1 MLEETAAIV
10 TDKSS
15 IITFA
20 VPVFFL
26 MIIIE
31 YCYGRFVGKDTYRLN
46 DTFTSISLGMISRYP
61 TMLNLG
67 VQSLIFVYIGK
78 YLNVGLLSMKNP
90 LTWIVAF
97 LLYDLSY
104 YWMHR
109 LHHEIKILW
118 ATHSV
123 HHHGED
129 YNLATALRQT
139 STGWLWK
146 WIFYMPMIILGV
158 PGEVFVTVAGINLV
172 YQFWV
177 HTEHIGHLGFL
188 EKIFITPMNHGIHHA
203 KNKEYIDANYGGVF
217 IIWDRMFGTYT
228 ARLADVTPVYGT
240 VSALKSFNPI
250 WANTQVYTNMIKDTI
265 KTKKLSDKIKIWYSR
280 TYWRPEDCIEEKD
293 PKEFYV
299 KYDPIITSDIKVF
312 SFFQMLFTIIV
323 SGSVLFFLAQFS
335 YNEIIAFA
343 VSITLLSSLTATLL
357 QGKRYMYA
365 VIVGFSILGI
375 FGIEFFGILNS
386 TLLPTQLL
394 MSQFFVNI
402 FVVGMLYL
410 YQGYKNLMPLKD
422 RRVL

>member
-1 MLEETAAIV
+1 MIV

-20 VPVFFL
+20 VPVFL
-26 MIIIE
+26 LLIVIE
-31 YCYGRFVGKDTYRLN
+31 YCYGKYKGKNTYRLN
-46 DTFTSISLGMISRYP
+46 DTFTSLSLGMISRYP

-67 VQSLIFVYIGK
+67 MQSLIFVYISK
-78 YLNVGLLSMKNP
+78 YLNVGLLSVKNP
-90 LTWIVAF
+90 LTWVIAF

-109 LHHEIKILW
+109 MHHEIKILW

-146 WIFYMPMIILGV
+146 WIFYLPMIILGI
-158 PGEVFVTVAGINLV
+158 PGEVFITVAGINLV

-217 IIWDRMFGTYT
+217 IIWDRMFGTYS
-228 ARLADVTPVYGT
+228 ARMPDVEPVYGT
-240 VSALKSFNPI
+240 VSALQSWNPI
-250 WANTQVYTNMIKDTI
+250 WANFQIFTTMVKDTI
-265 KTKKLSDKIKIWYSR
+265 KTKKYSDKVKVWFSK
-280 TYWRPEDCIEEKD
+280 TYWRPEDCIETKD

-299 KYDPIITSDIKVF
+299 KFNPVITNDIKVF
-312 SFFQMLFTIIV
+312 SFLQLLFTSIV
-323 SGSVLFFLAQFS
+323 SGSVLFFFAEYN
-335 YNEIIAFA
+335 YNEIIVFGLA
-343 VSITLLSSLTATLL
+343 ITLLSSMTGLL
-357 QGKRYMYA
+357 LEGKRYMYF
-365 VIVGFSILGI
+365 VIFNVSIAGI
-375 FGIEFFGILNS
+375 LAIEFLGVLNTNILS
-386 TLLPTQLL
+386 TNLLTSQLY
-394 MSQFFVNI
+394 VNI
-402 FVVGMLYL
+402 IAVSLLFI
-410 YQGYKNLMPLKD
+410 YQGYQSYSAV
-422 RRVL
+422 RIR

>member
-1 MLEETAAIV
+1 MIV

-20 VPVFFL
+20 VPVFL
-26 MIIIE
+26 LLIVIE
-31 YCYGRFVGKDTYRLN
+31 YCYGKYKGKNTYRLN
-46 DTFTSISLGMISRYP
+46 DTFTSLSLGMISRYP

-67 VQSLIFVYIGK
+67 MQSLIFVYISK
-78 YLNVGLLSMKNP
+78 YLNVGLLSVKNP
-90 LTWIVAF
+90 LTWVIAF

-109 LHHEIKILW
+109 MHHEIKILW

-146 WIFYMPMIILGV
+146 WIFYLPMIILGI
-158 PGEVFVTVAGINLV
+158 PGEVFITVAGINLV

-228 ARLADVTPVYGT
+228 ARMPDVEPVYGT
-240 VSALKSFNPI
+240 VSALQSWNPI
-250 WANTQVYTNMIKDTI
+250 WANFQIFTTMVKDTI
-265 KTKKLSDKIKIWYSR
+265 KTKKYSDKVKVWFSK
-280 TYWRPEDCIEEKD
+280 TYWRPEDCIETKD

-299 KYDPIITSDIKVF
+299 KFNPVITNDIKVF
-312 SFFQMLFTIIV
+312 SFLQLLFTSIV
-323 SGSVLFFLAQFS
+323 SGSVLFFFAEYN
-335 YNEIIAFA
+335 YNEIIVFGLA
-343 VSITLLSSLTATLL
+343 ITLLSSITGLL
-357 QGKRYMYA
+357 LEGKRYMYF
-365 VIVGFSILGI
+365 VIFNVSIAGI
-375 FGIEFFGILNS
+375 LAIEFLGVLNTNILS
-386 TLLPTQLL
+386 TNLLTSQLY
-394 MSQFFVNI
+394 VNI
-402 FVVGMLYL
+402 IAVSLLFI
-410 YQGYKNLMPLKD
+410 YQGYQSYSAV
-422 RRVL
+422 RIR

>member
-1 MLEETAAIV
+1 M
-10 TDKSS
+10 
-15 IITFA
+15 
-20 VPVFFL
+20 
-26 MIIIE
+26 
-31 YCYGRFVGKDTYRLN
+31 
-46 DTFTSISLGMISRYP
+46 
-61 TMLNLG
+61 
-67 VQSLIFVYIGK
+67 
-78 YLNVGLLSMKNP
+78 
-90 LTWIVAF
+90 
-97 LLYDLSY
+97 
-104 YWMHR
+104 
-109 LHHEIKILW
+109 HHEIKILW

-228 ARLADVTPVYGT
+228 ARLEDVTPVYGT

-293 PKEFYV
+293 PKEFYI

>member
-1 MLEETAAIV
+1 MIV

-20 VPVFFL
+20 VPVFL
-26 MIIIE
+26 LLIVIE
-31 YCYGRFVGKDTYRLN
+31 YCYGKYKGKNTYRLN
-46 DTFTSISLGMISRYP
+46 DTFTSLSLGMISRYP

-67 VQSLIFVYIGK
+67 MQSLIFVYISK
-78 YLNVGLLSMKNP
+78 YLNVGLLSVKNP
-90 LTWIVAF
+90 LTWVIAF

-109 LHHEIKILW
+109 MHHEIKILW

-146 WIFYMPMIILGV
+146 WIFYLPMIILGI
-158 PGEVFVTVAGINLV
+158 PGEVFITVAGINLV

-228 ARLADVTPVYGT
+228 ARMPDVEPVYGT
-240 VSALKSFNPI
+240 VSALQSWNPI
-250 WANTQVYTNMIKDTI
+250 WANFQIFTTMVKDTI
-265 KTKKLSDKIKIWYSR
+265 KTKKYSDKVRVWFSK
-280 TYWRPEDCIEEKD
+280 TYWRPEDCIETKD

-299 KYDPIITSDIKVF
+299 KFNPVITNDIKVF
-312 SFFQMLFTIIV
+312 SFLQLLFTSIV
-323 SGSVLFFLAQFS
+323 SGSVLFFFAEYN
-335 YNEIIAFA
+335 YNEIIVFGLA
-343 VSITLLSSLTATLL
+343 ITLLSSMTGLL
-357 QGKRYMYA
+357 LEGKRYMYF
-365 VIVGFSILGI
+365 VIFNVSIAGI
-375 FGIEFFGILNS
+375 LAIEFLGVLNINILS
-386 TLLPTQLL
+386 TNLLTSQLY
-394 MSQFFVNI
+394 VNI
-402 FVVGMLYL
+402 IAVSLLFI
-410 YQGYKNLMPLKD
+410 YQGYQSYSAV
-422 RRVL
+422 RIR

>member
-1 MLEETAAIV
+1 M
-10 TDKSS
+10 
-15 IITFA
+15 
-20 VPVFFL
+20 
-26 MIIIE
+26 
-31 YCYGRFVGKDTYRLN
+31 
-46 DTFTSISLGMISRYP
+46 
-61 TMLNLG
+61 
-67 VQSLIFVYIGK
+67 
-78 YLNVGLLSMKNP
+78 
-90 LTWIVAF
+90 
-97 LLYDLSY
+97 
-104 YWMHR
+104 
-109 LHHEIKILW
+109 HHEIKILW

-228 ARLADVTPVYGT
+228 ARLEDVTPVYGT

-293 PKEFYV
+293 PKEFYI

-357 QGKRYMYA
+357 QGKRYMYV

-375 FGIEFFGILNS
+375 FSIEFFGILNS
-386 TLLPTQLL
+386 ALLPTQLL

>member
-1 MLEETAAIV
+1 MIV

-20 VPVFFL
+20 VPVFL
-26 MIIIE
+26 LLIVIE
-31 YCYGRFVGKDTYRLN
+31 YCYGKYKGKNTYRLN
-46 DTFTSISLGMISRYP
+46 DTFTSLSLGMISRYP

-67 VQSLIFVYIGK
+67 MQSLIFVYISK
-78 YLNVGLLSMKNP
+78 YLNVGLLSVKNP
-90 LTWIVAF
+90 LTWVIAF

-109 LHHEIKILW
+109 MHHEIKILW

-146 WIFYMPMIILGV
+146 WIFYLPMIILGI
-158 PGEVFVTVAGINLV
+158 PGEVFITVAGINLV

-228 ARLADVTPVYGT
+228 ARMPDVEPVYGT
-240 VSALKSFNPI
+240 VSALQSWNPI
-250 WANTQVYTNMIKDTI
+250 WANFQIFTTMVKDTI
-265 KTKKLSDKIKIWYSR
+265 KTKKYSDKVKVWFSK
-280 TYWRPEDCIEEKD
+280 TYWRPEDCIETKD

-299 KYDPIITSDIKVF
+299 KFNPVITNDIKVF
-312 SFFQMLFTIIV
+312 SFLQLLFTSIV
-323 SGSVLFFLAQFS
+323 SGSVLFFFAEYN
-335 YNEIIAFA
+335 YNEIIVFGLA
-343 VSITLLSSLTATLL
+343 ITLLSSMTGLL
-357 QGKRYMYA
+357 LEGKRYMYY
-365 VIVGFSILGI
+365 VIFNVSIAGI
-375 FGIEFFGILNS
+375 LAIEFLGVLNTNILS
-386 TLLPTQLL
+386 TNLLTSQLY
-394 MSQFFVNI
+394 VNI
-402 FVVGMLYL
+402 IAVSLLFI
-410 YQGYKNLMPLKD
+410 YQGYQSYSTV
-422 RRVL
+422 RIR

>member
-1 MLEETAAIV
+1 MIV

-20 VPVFFL
+20 VPVFL
-26 MIIIE
+26 LLIVIE
-31 YCYGRFVGKDTYRLN
+31 YCYGKYKGKNTYRLN
-46 DTFTSISLGMISRYP
+46 DTFTSLSLGIISRYP

-67 VQSLIFVYIGK
+67 MQSLIFVYISK
-78 YLNVGLLSMKNP
+78 YLNVGLLSVKNP
-90 LTWIVAF
+90 LTWVIAF

-109 LHHEIKILW
+109 MHHEIKILW

-146 WIFYMPMIILGV
+146 WIFYLPMIILGV
-158 PGEVFVTVAGINLV
+158 PGEVFITVAGINLV

-228 ARLADVTPVYGT
+228 ARMPDVDPVYGT
-240 VSALKSFNPI
+240 VSALQSWNPI
-250 WANTQVYTNMIKDTI
+250 WANFQIFTTMIKDTI
-265 KTKKLSDKIKIWYSR
+265 KTKKYSDKVKVWFSK
-280 TYWRPEDCIEEKD
+280 TYWRPDDCIETKD
-293 PKEFYV
+293 PKEFYIKFNPV
-299 KYDPIITSDIKVF
+299 ITNDIKVF
-312 SFFQMLFTIIV
+312 SFLQLLFTSIV
-323 SGSVLFFLAQFS
+323 SGSVLFFFAEYN
-335 YNEIIAFA
+335 YNEIIVFGLA
-343 VSITLLSSLTATLL
+343 ITLLSSMTGLL
-357 QGKRYMYA
+357 LEGKRYMYF
-365 VIVGFSILGI
+365 VIFNVSIVGILAIEFLGVLNTSIL
-375 FGIEFFGILNS
+375 S
-386 TLLPTQLL
+386 TNLLASQLY
-394 MSQFFVNI
+394 VNI
-402 FVVGMLYL
+402 IAVSMLYI
-410 YQGYKNLMPLKD
+410 YQGYQSYSTV
-422 RRVL
+422 RIR

>member
-1 MLEETAAIV
+1 MIV

-20 VPVFFL
+20 VPVFL
-26 MIIIE
+26 LLIVIE
-31 YCYGRFVGKDTYRLN
+31 YCYGKYKGKNTYRLN
-46 DTFTSISLGMISRYP
+46 DTFTSLSLGMISRYP

-67 VQSLIFVYIGK
+67 MQSLIFVYISK
-78 YLNVGLLSMKNP
+78 YLNVGLLSVKNP
-90 LTWIVAF
+90 LTWVIAF

-109 LHHEIKILW
+109 MHHEIKILW

-146 WIFYMPMIILGV
+146 WIFYLPMIILGI
-158 PGEVFVTVAGINLV
+158 PGEVFITVAGINLV

-228 ARLADVTPVYGT
+228 ARMPDVEPVYGT
-240 VSALKSFNPI
+240 VSALQSWNPI
-250 WANTQVYTNMIKDTI
+250 WANFQIFTTMVKDTI
-265 KTKKLSDKIKIWYSR
+265 KTKKYSDKVKVWFSK
-280 TYWRPEDCIEEKD
+280 TYWRPEDCIETKD

-299 KYDPIITSDIKVF
+299 KFNPVITNDIKVF
-312 SFFQMLFTIIV
+312 SFLQLLFTSIV
-323 SGSVLFFLAQFS
+323 SGSVLFFFAEYN
-335 YNEIIAFA
+335 YNEIIVFGLA
-343 VSITLLSSLTATLL
+343 ITLLSSMTGLL
-357 QGKRYMYA
+357 LEGKRYMYF
-365 VIVGFSILGI
+365 VIFNVSIAGI
-375 FGIEFFGILNS
+375 LAIEFLGVLNTNILS
-386 TLLPTQLL
+386 TNLLTSQLY
-394 MSQFFVNI
+394 VNI
-402 FVVGMLYL
+402 IAVSLL
-410 YQGYKNLMPLKD
+410 LIYQGYQSYSAV
-422 RRVL
+422 RIR

>member
-90 LTWIVAF
+90 LTWIIAF

-203 KNKEYIDANYGGVF
+203 KNQEYIDANYGGVF

-293 PKEFYV
+293 PKEFYI

-357 QGKRYMYA
+357 QGKRYMYV

-375 FGIEFFGILNS
+375 FSIEFFGILNS

>member
-90 LTWIVAF
+90 LTWIIAF

-109 LHHEIKILW
+109 MHHEIKILW

-293 PKEFYV
+293 PKEFYI

-357 QGKRYMYA
+357 QGKRYMYV

-375 FGIEFFGILNS
+375 FSIEFFGILNS

>member
-1 MLEETAAIV
+1 
-10 TDKSS
+10 
-15 IITFA
+15 
-20 VPVFFL
+20 
-26 MIIIE
+26 
-31 YCYGRFVGKDTYRLN
+31 
-46 DTFTSISLGMISRYP
+46 
-61 TMLNLG
+61 
-67 VQSLIFVYIGK
+67 
-78 YLNVGLLSMKNP
+78 
-90 LTWIVAF
+90 
-97 LLYDLSY
+97 
-104 YWMHR
+104 
-109 LHHEIKILW
+109 
-118 ATHSV
+118 
-123 HHHGED
+123 
-129 YNLATALRQT
+129 
-139 STGWLWK
+139 
-146 WIFYMPMIILGV
+146 MPMIILGV

-293 PKEFYV
+293 PKEFYI